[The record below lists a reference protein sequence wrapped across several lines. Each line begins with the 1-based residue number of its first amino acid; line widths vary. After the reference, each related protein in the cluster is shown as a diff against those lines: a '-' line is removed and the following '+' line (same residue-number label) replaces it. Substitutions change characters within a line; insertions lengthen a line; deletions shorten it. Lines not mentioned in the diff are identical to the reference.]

1 MQEYVIDEV
10 PVNYPVVVY
19 CFSIVGAGHEAI
31 SFFI

>member
-10 PVNYPVVVY
+10 PVNYPVAFY
-19 CFSIVGAGHEAI
+19 RFSIVGAGHEAI